1 MKILVLILLF
11 VVGVYAD
18 DTNAV
23 STAPR
28 VRLPQGGYATVQLPD
43 DVIVWDKD
51 TIETNVPASTKSVS
65 FVFHFKNISKETVKI
80 LTVRESC
87 GCIKM
92 ELPPP
97 VLRAADESQ
106 IGVTV
111 KLPGIHRDWTNTQT
125 VTVET
130 DKGTKVLKIEIKT

>member
-1 MKILVLILLF
+1 MLV
-11 VVGVYAD
+11 VVVCAA
-18 DTNAV
+18 DTNTV

-28 VRLPQGGYATVQLPD
+28 VRMPDGNYATVQIPE
-43 DVIVWDKD
+43 DVITWDKD
-51 TIETNVPASTKSVS
+51 TIETNVPAATTSVS
-65 FVFHFKNISKETVKI
+65 FVFNFKNISKETVTLIGIKP
-80 LTVRESC
+80 SC
-87 GCIKM
+87 GCIEM
-92 ELPPP
+92 ELPKPI
-97 VLRAADESQ
+97 LLSGEEAG